1 MTETK
6 QETKPKEKQPE
17 AKEKKSKA
25 AKKPKAAKKAE
36 PKATEQPAQAA
47 SYIVTLWGA
56 IAQVEAIRATTKG
69 DKLHE
74 SLTRSST
81 YLQRAA
87 KQIGEAV
94 AA

>member
-17 AKEKKSKA
+17 AKGN
-25 AKKPKAAKKAE
+25 KPKAAKKAKAAE

-69 DKLHE
+69 NKLHE

>member
-1 MTETK
+1 MPETK
-6 QETKPKEKQPE
+6 EKAKQPE
-17 AKEKKSKA
+17 AKEKK
-25 AKKPKAAKKAE
+25 PKAAKKVE

>member
-6 QETKPKEKQPE
+6 ETKKEKQPE
-17 AKEKKSKA
+17 AKDKKPT
-25 AKKPKAAKKAE
+25 AKKPKAAE

-56 IAQVEAIRATTKG
+56 IAQVESIRATTKG

>member
-6 QETKPKEKQPE
+6 QEKRKEKQPE
-17 AKEKKSKA
+17 AKGN
-25 AKKPKAAKKAE
+25 KPKAAKKAKAAE

-69 DKLHE
+69 NKLHE